1 MILNF
6 NKFIRLK
13 LTESINYDK
22 VESPLA
28 HRRISS
34 AYTRIMSESPFLADL
49 MNNLEVVEADKDS
62 DIDTM
67 ATDGKRIMYSPDY
80 VIKMFEG
87 AKPEDNTYGNCWVL
101 LHELLHNANK
111 HFARQ
116 GDKTQ
121 LVQTPNGQTVSLWN
135 IATDYAINLQ
145 LEEMIEGLTEK
156 WLIRPPNVLF
166 DKKYVNMSAEAIYYQ
181 ILDEIKG
188 KGQGQGQGQPGK
200 PGQPGQGKP
209 GQGQPGQGQ
218 PGQGQPGQGMPGQG
232 QPGQGQPGDGEPIP
246 MNIDPNVT
254 PSLDD
259 IRKAGSL
266 KGGTPVFAG
275 KADFQ
280 EQNNAKL
287 GDLWDEVRNA
297 ALSRYAGT
305 GSQALDRAFLK
316 IRKAKVDWKRELHKF
331 VSDIYT
337 KFETIFPNRRHVWK
351 EEYYPVDIETISEEF
366 DDVVV
371 AIDTSGSITD
381 ETLAKFASELVK
393 IFNEFN
399 IDDCHI
405 LWCDADIRGVQK
417 FTATKKFTPDALKP
431 KGGGGTSFIPPFDW
445 IQKNI
450 LKKGKDPAFVIYFTD
465 AYGTAPKLK
474 DYNIADYVD
483 RLLWVITDNMEASEI
498 PKNLGKKI
506 FLDKY
511 PD

>member
-6 NKFIRLK
+6 NRFIKLK

-22 VESPLA
+22 VESTLA
-28 HRRISS
+28 HRRISN
-34 AYTRIMSESPFLADL
+34 AYGRIMSESSFLADL
-49 MNNLEVVEADKDS
+49 MYNLEIVEADKDS
-62 DIDTM
+62 GIDTM

-87 AKPEDNTYGNCWVL
+87 ANPDHNTYGNCWVL

-116 GDKTQ
+116 GDKKQ
-121 LVQTPNGQTVSLWN
+121 LVKAPNGQIVSLWN

-145 LEEMIEGLTEK
+145 IEEMIEGMPEK
-156 WLIRPPNVLF
+156 WLMRPPNVLF
-166 DKKYVNMSAEAIYYQ
+166 DKKYANMSAEAIYYQ
-181 ILDEIKG
+181 LLEQIKGNGQGKG
-188 KGQGQGQGQPGK
+188 KGQPGQG
-200 PGQPGQGKP
+200 GKP

-218 PGQGQPGQGMPGQG
+218 PGQ
-232 QPGQGQPGDGEPIP
+232 PGDEDEPIP
-246 MNIDPNVT
+246 MNIDPNVS

-259 IRKAGSL
+259 IRKPGSL

-280 EQNNAKL
+280 EQSNAKL
-287 GDLWDEVRNA
+287 GDAWDEVRNA

-305 GSQALDRAFLK
+305 GSPALDRAFLK

-331 VSDIYT
+331 VSDIFT

-351 EEYYPVDIETISEEF
+351 EEYYPVDIETISEQF

-393 IFNEFN
+393 IFNEYS

-405 LWCDADIRGVQK
+405 LWCDSDIRGVQK
-417 FTATKKFTPDALKP
+417 FTATKKFTPDGLKP
-431 KGGGGTSFIPPFDW
+431 KGGGGTSFIPPFEW

-465 AYGTAPKLK
+465 AYGTAPNLK
-474 DYNIADYVD
+474 DYNISEYVD
-483 RLLWVITDNMEASEI
+483 RLLWVITDNMEAKEI